1 MIHQLSKR
9 PWLLVV
15 AAFALL
21 VSVWTCFIYVAV
33 TRGPLTSPLE
43 APAARIHA
51 NH

>member
-1 MIHQLSKR
+1 MIRQLAKR
-9 PWLLVV
+9 PWLLLV

-33 TRGPLTSPLE
+33 TRGPMTSPLE
-43 APAARIHA
+43 ATATSIHA